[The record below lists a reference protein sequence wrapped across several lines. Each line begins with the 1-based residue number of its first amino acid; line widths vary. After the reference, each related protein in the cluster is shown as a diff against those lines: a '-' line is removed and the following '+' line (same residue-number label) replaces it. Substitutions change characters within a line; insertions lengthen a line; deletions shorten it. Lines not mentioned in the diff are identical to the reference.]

1 MSFISE
7 AQYLP
12 EELTIEWG
20 ELGCNIQS
28 SLLKILHFQN
38 LHIEKI
44 EKITFLTSF
53 DVRLAH
59 AGTSAIF
66 LLNFP

>member
-28 SLLKILHFQN
+28 SLLKILHFQK
-38 LHIEKI
+38 LAYSLRTMFAIVEKI
-44 EKITFLTSF
+44 FF
-53 DVRLAH
+53 
-59 AGTSAIF
+59 
-66 LLNFP
+66 